1 MKLSTCAS
9 LALLLALGGALG
21 CGDDDQPMDAGFD
34 GDSPGDVGTQDGGP
48 DSGPDAGPMD
58 AGNDSGPMDA
68 GPPYPNVTCDDLGR
82 TNEVRIAQSDS
93 AALINA
99 VNDLSPD
106 TCILLAAGTYR
117 LDNSVTIREDSITIV
132 GQGMGLTTLS
142 FGGVTT
148 QVNGV
153 DVIGDDFVIADLTVL
168 DAPKDA
174 IRVENSDG
182 VTYRRVETTWTN
194 EEDSENGAY
203 GIYPVRCRNV
213 LIEEC
218 VCTNASDAGLYVG
231 QSINVIVRNNT
242 IRGNVAGL
250 EIENTQFADV
260 YDNVAENNTAG
271 IVVFDL
277 PGNPV
282 VGRDVRIRD
291 NMIINNN
298 TTNFA
303 PGGVVA
309 VIPAGVGTFTLASR
323 RVEILNN
330 TYMNNNSVDIAL
342 LSGDVVEGES
352 NWVLNTED
360 LVGDWEDLGLRE
372 GPDEGTILNNRN
384 RNIVVSGN
392 THMGSGTM
400 ADSGK
405 ELGLLLLVLYG
416 AEVPS
421 IIYGGIGESMFDADV
436 AANNSNDNHIC
447 VGGNTEANS
456 FGQMDIETQGETPG
470 SPNLVIPDAPFA
482 PFDCTELEGGPVA
495 EVTLP

>member
-1 MKLSTCAS
+1 MVSSMKLTSCTA
-9 LALLLALGGALG
+9 LTLLLALGG
-21 CGDDDQPMDAGFD
+21 CGDDDQPASDAGPNMDAG
-34 GDSPGDVGTQDGGP
+34 S
-48 DSGPDAGPMD
+48 DAGPMD
-58 AGNDSGPMDA
+58 SGSDAGTLDVGTDAGSMDA
-68 GPPYPNVTCDDLGR
+68 GPPYPNVTCADLGR
-82 TNEVRIAQSDS
+82 TNEVLIPAGDSDM
-93 AALINA
+93 LINA

-106 TCILLAAGTYR
+106 TCILLAAGTYV
-117 LDNSVTIREDSITIV
+117 LDNSVTIREDSITLV
-132 GQGMGLTTLS
+132 GQGIGVTTLS
-142 FGGVTT
+142 FGEVTT

-153 DVIGDDFVIADLTVL
+153 DVIGDDFVIEDLTVL

-174 IRVENSDG
+174 VRVENSDG

-194 EEDSENGAY
+194 EADMENGAY
-203 GIYPVRCRNV
+203 GIYPVRCENV

-218 VCTNASDAGLYVG
+218 VCSNASDAGLYVG
-231 QSINVIVRNNT
+231 QSINVIVRNNI

-260 YDNVAENNTAG
+260 YDNLAENNTAG

-282 VGRDVRIRD
+282 VGRDVRIRN

-298 TTNFA
+298 TANFA

-323 RVEILNN
+323 RVEITGN
-330 TYMNNNSVDIAL
+330 TYMNNNTVDIAL

-360 LVGDWEDLGLRE
+360 LVGTWDDLELRA
-372 GPDEGTILNNRN
+372 GPTEGTVLNNRGK
-384 RNIVVSGN
+384 NIVVSGN
-392 THMGSGTM
+392 THMGSGTS
-400 ADSGK
+400 ADTAK
-405 ELGLLLLVLYG
+405 ELGFLLRLLYG
-416 AEVPS
+416 EAVPS
-421 IIYGGIGESMFDADV
+421 VIYGTIGESMFDAEV

-447 VGGNTEANS
+447 VGGNTGGNG
-456 FGQMDIETQGETPG
+456 FGSMDLETQDATPG
-470 SPNLVIPDAPFA
+470 SPHLVIPDAPFA

>member
-1 MKLSTCAS
+1 MKLTTCA
-9 LALLLALGGALG
+9 LALLLALG
-21 CGDDDQPMDAGFD
+21 CGDDDQPMTDAGALDGGRD
-34 GDSPGDVGTQDGGP
+34 GDSAG
-48 DSGPDAGPMD
+48 DAGPSLD

-82 TNEVRIAQSDS
+82 TNEVRIAQADS

-106 TCILLAAGTYR
+106 TCILLAAGTYV
-117 LDNSVTIREDSITIV
+117 LDNSVTIREDSITLV
-132 GQGMGLTTLS
+132 GQGIGVTTLS

-174 IRVENSDG
+174 VRVENSAG

-194 EEDSENGAY
+194 EADSENGAY
-203 GIYPVRCRNV
+203 GIYPVRCQNV

-218 VCTNASDAGLYVG
+218 VCSNASDAGLYVG
-231 QSINVIVRNNT
+231 QSINVIVRNND

-250 EIENTQFADV
+250 EIENTQYADV
-260 YDNVAENNTAG
+260 YNNHAENNTAG

-282 VGRDVRIRD
+282 VGRDVRIHD
-291 NMIINNN
+291 NIIINNN
-298 TTNFA
+298 TRNFA

-323 RVEILNN
+323 RVEITNN

-352 NWVLNTED
+352 NWVLNTAD
-360 LVGDWEDLGLRE
+360 LVGDWEDLNLRA
-372 GPDEGTILNNRN
+372 GPSEGTVLNNRN
-384 RNIVVSGN
+384 ENIVVAGN
-392 THMGSGTM
+392 THMGSGTS
-400 ADSGK
+400 ADPSK

-416 AEVPS
+416 DTMTPS
-421 IIYGGIGESMFDADV
+421 VIYDTIGESMFDAEV

-447 VGGNTEANS
+447 VGGNTGGNG
-456 FGQMDIETQGETPG
+456 FGSMDIETQSAMPG
-470 SPNLVIPDAPFA
+470 SPNLVIAAAPFA